1 MCITNIVSH
10 NKPHVYSKGKANGRP
25 LCSYNCYLFVL
36 SLHVSLVS
44 VMCFC
49 SSRALKGSLGIGA
62 CACHRGLQILALF
75 WKKFVV
81 PHTNVDLLQSTF
93 TPQTQDSEN
102 HTLFSCSYLLRP
114 NPDKGVSPGC
124 IVYSIPQCLWM
135 LGLKY
140 LKYYQ

>member
-62 CACHRGLQILALF
+62 RLPPRPSNLGPFLEKIRGTTYKCRPFIVNLYTL
-75 WKKFVV
+75 
-81 PHTNVDLLQSTF
+81 
-93 TPQTQDSEN
+93 DSR
-102 HTLFSCSYLLRP
+102 L
-114 NPDKGVSPGC
+114 
-124 IVYSIPQCLWM
+124 
-135 LGLKY
+135 
-140 LKYYQ
+140 